1 MQFRAE
7 GAAGLR
13 DRSSRPRSSP
23 TRTSS
28 DREQA
33 VLDARRSVR
42 FGPLR
47 IAALTGV
54 PARTVGPDPATTRDP
69 EPGGLRSAVIHLD
82 VKKLG
87 RIPEG
92 GEWRAQGRSEQ
103 VRGRGIGYGYVEV
116 AAMTTPAS
124 ARPKSF

>member
-1 MQFRAE
+1 M
-7 GAAGLR
+7 
-13 DRSSRPRSSP
+13 
-23 TRTSS
+23 
-28 DREQA
+28 
-33 VLDARRSVR
+33 R

-54 PARTVGPDPATTRDP
+54 PARTVGRILQRHEIPSLADCDPLTGVPIRAARITANRY
-69 EPGGLRSAVIHLD
+69 ERERPGELIHLD

-92 GEWRAQGRSEQ
+92 GGWRAQGRSEQ